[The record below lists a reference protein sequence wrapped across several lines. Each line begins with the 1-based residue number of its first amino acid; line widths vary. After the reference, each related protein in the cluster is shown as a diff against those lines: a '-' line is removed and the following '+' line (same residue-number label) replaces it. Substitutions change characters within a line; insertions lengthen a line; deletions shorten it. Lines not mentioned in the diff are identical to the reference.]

1 MAAEAGTPRPQ
12 QGESAGSLARENG
25 RAGAGEGRRGVCAS
39 ALVLAVLASAL
50 LLSIVLACGLGS
62 FPATPGQTLRALLQV
77 AGIHAGAPVDE
88 SLAVVVVDI
97 RLARVLLA
105 GLTGAALSIAGA
117 AFQGVLRNPLADAFT
132 LGVSGGAAF
141 GASLAILSGVAG
153 AAALAGDAR
162 ALPACAL
169 FGALGALALVL
180 LLARAGGGP
189 LSGLRRETLVLAGI
203 VVSTFLSA
211 LISLLKSL
219 DEESVSSIVFW
230 IMGSFQGRGF
240 EHVSLAWPYMLV
252 GAGIV
257 FWRARE
263 LDLLSLGETQAR
275 MLGLEAGRSRLWL
288 LFGASLLSG
297 ASVAVSG
304 VIGFVGLVVPHL
316 ARLALGAGHRR
327 LLPASALLGALL
339 LIWSDVLARTA
350 LPRGA
355 ELPVGVVTALV
366 GGPFF
371 CLLLARRGLA
381 GTKSARG
388 DDA

>member
-1 MAAEAGTPRPQ
+1 MAVEARTTGPRRD
-12 QGESAGSLARENG
+12 GAARKNG
-25 RAGAGEGRRGVCAS
+25 RDAGPADLEGKRRGVFAS
-39 ALVLAVLASAL
+39 ALALVVLASAL
-50 LLSIVLACGLGS
+50 LLSVVLACGVGS
-62 FPATPGQTLRALLQV
+62 FPVTPGQTLCALLQA
-77 AGIHAGAPVDE
+77 AGIHAGVPVDE

-105 GLTGAALSIAGA
+105 GLTGAALSVAGA

-162 ALPACAL
+162 ILPACAL
-169 FGALGALALVL
+169 LGALGALAFVLV
-180 LLARAGGGP
+180 LARAGGGP

-240 EHVSLAWPYMLV
+240 EHAALAWPYMLL

-316 ARLALGAGHRR
+316 ARLVLGAGHRR

-381 GTKSARG
+381 GAKAGRE
-388 DDA
+388 DAP

>member
-1 MAAEAGTPRPQ
+1 MAAQARTEHDAG
-12 QGESAGSLARENG
+12 REKG
-25 RAGAGEGRRGVCAS
+25 RAAGAATL
-39 ALVLAVLASAL
+39 ALAVLACAL
-50 LLSIVLACGLGS
+50 LASVVLACGLGS
-62 FPATPGQTLRALLQV
+62 FPATPGETLRALLQA
-77 AGIHAGAPVDE
+77 AGLHAGAPVDP

-97 RLARVLLA
+97 RLARVVLA
-105 GLTGAALSIAGA
+105 GITGASLAIAGA

-141 GASLAILSGVAG
+141 GASLAILSGIAG
-153 AAALAGDAR
+153 GAALAVDAR

-169 FGALGALALVL
+169 AGALAALALVL
-180 LLARAGGGP
+180 GLSRAGGGP
-189 LSGLRRETLVLAGI
+189 LSNLRRETLVLAGI

-240 EHVSLAWPYMLV
+240 EHAALAWPYMLL

-257 FWRARE
+257 FWRAGE
-263 LDLLSLGETQAR
+263 LDVLSLGETQAR
-275 MLGLEAGRSRLWL
+275 MLGLDAGRSRLWL

-297 ASVAVSG
+297 AAVAVSG

-316 ARLALGAGHRR
+316 VRLALGAGHRR

-339 LIWSDVLARTA
+339 LIWSDVLARSV

-371 CLLLARRGLA
+371 CLLLARRGSGGGRA
-381 GTKSARG
+381 
-388 DDA
+388 